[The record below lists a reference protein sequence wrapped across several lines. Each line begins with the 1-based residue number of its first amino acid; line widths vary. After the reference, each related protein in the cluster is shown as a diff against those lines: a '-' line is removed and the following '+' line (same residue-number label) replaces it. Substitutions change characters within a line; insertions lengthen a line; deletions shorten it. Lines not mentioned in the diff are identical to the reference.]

1 MNMNRPKLII
11 AIFVFSLLF
20 VNCKPKPTEKVVSK
34 TDSVVTEMPKVAKIS
49 EAPSSIFFKA
59 IGTEPFWN
67 IEISDDSIKFTTP
80 NEKDDFSLSYE
91 KPQKAMD
98 ANVTLYRAKSDKIN
112 LEVTI
117 QQGKCSDGMSDKTH
131 NYSVKVSLKRENN
144 NEIILNG
151 CGNYIIDYRLHDIWA
166 LEELEGKKINPEEF
180 KKGVPNLEIYAEE
193 AKFSGMAGCNQMGGK
208 LFSEK
213 DLLRFTDV
221 FTTEMMCEN
230 YETETKLVKALQSTT
245 RYELKNN
252 KLYLFNPEGTKAVFK
267 KVD

>member
-1 MNMNRPKLII
+1 MRKPKTII
-11 AIFVFSLLF
+11 ALF
-20 VNCKPKPTEKVVSK
+20 AMSILFANCKPRTIPIEVPKSDSIVVEK
-34 TDSVVTEMPKVAKIS
+34 PKVASIS
-49 EAPSSIFFKA
+49 EVPSSAFFKA

-67 IEISDDSIKFTTP
+67 IEISEDSIKFTTP
-80 NEKDDFSLSYE
+80 EEKDDFSLSYE

-98 ANVTLYRAKSDKIN
+98 ANVVLYRAKSDKID
-112 LEVTI
+112 LEITI
-117 QQGKCSDGMSDKTH
+117 QQGKCSDGMSDKAH
-131 NYSVKVSLKRENN
+131 NYTVKVSLKRDGQKEQL
-144 NEIILNG
+144 LNG

-193 AKFSGMAGCNQMGGK
+193 ARFSGLAGCNQMGGK

-213 DLLRFTDV
+213 DLLRFTEI

-230 YETETKLVKALQSTT
+230 YETEKILIKALQSTT

-252 KLYLFNPEGTKAVFK
+252 RLYLFNPEGTKAIFR

>member
-1 MNMNRPKLII
+1 MRKPKSLI
-11 AIFVFSLLF
+11 AIFAFSLLF
-20 VNCKPKPTEKVVSK
+20 VNCKPKPAQKETSTV
-34 TDSVVTEMPKVAKIS
+34 DSVVITKPEVAKIS
-49 EAPSSIFFKA
+49 EAPSTVFFKA
-59 IGTEPFWN
+59 LGTEPFWG
-67 IEISDDSIKFTTP
+67 IEISEDSIKFTTP
-80 NEKDDFSLSYE
+80 EEKDNFSLSYE

-98 ANVTLYRAKSDKIN
+98 ANVILYRAKSDKIN

-131 NYSVKVSLKRENN
+131 NYSVKVFIKRGDQKELL
-144 NEIILNG
+144 LNG

-193 AKFSGMAGCNQMGGK
+193 ARFSGMAGCNQMGGK

-213 DLLRFTDV
+213 ELLRFTDV

-230 YETETKLVKALQSTT
+230 YETEKVLVKALQSTT
-245 RYELKNN
+245 KYELKNN
-252 KLYLFNPEGTKAVFK
+252 KLYLLNPEGTKAVFK